1 MLDPSK
7 GVLQLR
13 EDFKRGVFI
22 DSITEEIASNS
33 SEALDILRRGTTNRR
48 VASTDMNKES
58 SRSHSVFTLTIES
71 KVNKNGIINV
81 ITSKFNFVDLAG
93 SER

>member
-1 MLDPSK
+1 
-7 GVLQLR
+7 
-13 EDFKRGVFI
+13 VFI